1 MPPPRP
7 RLDCY
12 DKALALLGL
21 RAHFRAELARKLA
34 RAGYE
39 EEEIAAAL
47 TRLAAHGWLDDE
59 ALARARAEQ
68 LAAGRG
74 LGRRRVALD
83 LARRGVEPAVVAAAL
98 GPEEWSEELARARE
112 AASRWR
118 RRGGEQPAALARH
131 LDRKGFSRR
140 AIVAILQELGHEA
153 ADEAGDE
160 PAPQD

>member
-1 MPPPRP
+1 MKIPRHRRQPPEQRRVVDEP
-7 RLDCY
+7 
-12 DKALALLGL
+12 L
-21 RAHFRAELARKLA
+21 RDDVNDRACTLHFTIDAKQ
-34 RAGYE
+34 
-39 EEEIAAAL
+39 
-47 TRLAAHGWLDDE
+47 T
-59 ALARARAEQ
+59 RAEQ

-98 GPEEWSEELARARE
+98 GPEEWPEELARARD

-118 RRGGEQPAALARH
+118 RRGGEQPDALARH

-140 AIVAILQELGHEA
+140 AIVAILQELGLEA